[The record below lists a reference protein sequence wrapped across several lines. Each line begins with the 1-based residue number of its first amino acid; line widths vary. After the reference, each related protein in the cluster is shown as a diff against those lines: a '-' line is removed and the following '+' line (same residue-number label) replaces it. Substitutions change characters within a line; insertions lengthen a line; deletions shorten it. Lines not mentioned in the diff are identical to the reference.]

1 MSKTYIFDYGGTLDT
16 GGNHWGQVMW
26 HAYER
31 AHVPVTQEQFRDAY
45 VFTERTLGR
54 RPIIQS
60 DYTFKQTLEMK
71 LRIQMEHLVGQGY
84 WYAAPLELSLRQAE
98 VLEDLYRLTQE
109 QTAVSREVLLRLK
122 KDNRLALV
130 SNFYGNLSEVLRE
143 FHLDDLFEVVVE
155 SAVVGVRK
163 PDPAIYSI
171 ALERLEETKQPA
183 TCDLLPTTI
192 VVGDSMK
199 NDIVPAHSLGLKT
212 ILIEGEQWDN
222 NFQTDV
228 NPDMTIKRLEE
239 IR

>member
-31 AHVPVTQEQFRDAY
+31 AHVPVTEEQFREAY

-60 DYTFKQTLEMK
+60 DYTFRRTLEMK

-84 WYAAPLELSLRQAE
+84 WYAAPLELSQRQSE
-98 VLEDLYRLTQE
+98 VLEDLYALTIS
-109 QTAVSREVLLRLK
+109 QTAKSREVLKRLK
-122 KDNRLALV
+122 EDNRLALV

-143 FHLDDLFEVVVE
+143 FGFDDIFEVVVE

-163 PDPAIYSI
+163 PDPAIYRL
-171 ALERLEETKQPA
+171 ALEQLALDNLTEVT
-183 TCDLLPTTI
+183 

-199 NDIVPAHSLGLKT
+199 NDIVPAHTLGLKT
-212 ILIEGEQWDN
+212 ILIEGEQWDSAYA
-222 NFQTDV
+222 TDIR
-228 NPDMTIKRLEE
+228 PDKVISRLDE
-239 IR
+239 IE